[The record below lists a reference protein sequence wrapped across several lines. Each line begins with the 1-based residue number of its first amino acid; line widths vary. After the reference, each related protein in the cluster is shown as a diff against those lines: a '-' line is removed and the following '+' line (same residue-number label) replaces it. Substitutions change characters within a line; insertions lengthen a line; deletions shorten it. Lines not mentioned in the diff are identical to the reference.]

1 MADGRA
7 AGLDA
12 RRAAIAEWAEK
23 STREP
28 SGMAEEDLG
37 PLRTQGLSDEDIL
50 TLAHVV
56 SFFNGV
62 NRVAD
67 GLHVDPEPP
76 GA

>member
-1 MADGRA
+1 MVAWRN

-12 RRAAIAEWAEK
+12 RRTAIAEWAEK

-28 SGMAEEDLG
+28 SGMTEDDLG
-37 PLRTQGLSDEDIL
+37 PLRAQGLSDEDIL

-67 GLHVDPEPP
+67 GLHVDPEP
-76 GA
+76 